1 MNLINS
7 FLTPSRTQRPTD
19 ESVAKSLESSSHSR
33 SGSSSSSGEESS
45 LTEEPSFRSDPRL
58 KGKGNEPLPSRGGDV
73 SEILSSLR
81 SLTAAI
87 SRIDSRVAAIEDSKS
102 SRVPSSDLPPNFP
115 QSSLK
120 SIVDKERRRKK
131 RRETIYES
139 NKRKLDFGEPF
150 DRSQNASLPQG
161 IPPLFSSSPGLVST
175 NSNPSPSS
183 ASSTVNPDF
192 TELISR
198 YIALETSRR
207 LREQELEERGEDPL
221 SRFRRDMLEKEKN
234 LLLFLEEFFERE
246 RTHSTVNENLGIKRF
261 TPEMREDPGFSI
273 WFRRLDQIFD
283 DNGYTERQ
291 AIDTLIHYTHPD
303 TRRWM
308 DTLPKGKHNLRTYL
322 LCFARYWNPT
332 KSAEELKDE
341 FESRFQEASERVE
354 KYAEIKIGLFNRA
367 YPEEDHELSS
377 EFRKKFVKG
386 LCPTWYDIL
395 VKKDISDSDYLVIYD
410 FLLKQQSK
418 MDNISSHR
426 KLFEK
431 HSEKPKPSPTK
442 THKSDDSKKTV
453 VCPYF
458 VRGTCK
464 KGSRCDMKHSRPKD
478 PSPTKPTNDSKGND
492 KKSSPSASSSASTS
506 SKKYTKEQLAAPCS
520 RTNCDKSDGHI
531 LGKCPKWTRCPKC
544 DQSGHHSSYCSKK

>member
-1 MNLINS
+1 MDLLSS
-7 FLTPSRTQRPTD
+7 FLTPSRTRRPTD
-19 ESVAKSLESSSHSR
+19 ESVAQPLESSSR
-33 SGSSSSSGEESS
+33 SGSSSSSSEESS
-45 LTEEPSFRSDPRL
+45 LTEEPSRRSDPRP
-58 KGKGNEPLPSRGGDV
+58 KGKENEPLPSRGGDV

-81 SLTAAI
+81 SLTDAI

-120 SIVDKERRRKK
+120 SMGDKERRRKK
-131 RRETIYES
+131 RRETIYEL
-139 NKRKLDFGEPF
+139 NKRKLDFGEP
-150 DRSQNASLPQG
+150 SGSSENASLPQG
-161 IPPLFSSSPGLVST
+161 IPPLFTSSPGLVST
-175 NSNPSPSS
+175 NSNPSTSS
-183 ASSTVNPDF
+183 GTPAVNPDF

-207 LREQELEERGEDPL
+207 LREQDLEERGEDPL
-221 SRFRRDMLEKEKN
+221 SRLRRDMLEKDKN
-234 LLLFLEEFFERE
+234 LLLFFEEFFERE

-308 DTLPKGKHNLRTYL
+308 DTLPKGKHNLKTYL

-341 FESRFQEASERVE
+341 FESRLQEASERVE
-354 KYAEIKIGLFNRA
+354 KYAENKIGLFNRA
-367 YPEEDHELSS
+367 YPEEDHEFSS

-386 LCPTWYDIL
+386 LRPTWYDIL
-395 VKKDISDSDYLVIYD
+395 VKKDISDSNFLVIYD

-431 HSEKPKPSPTK
+431 PKPSPTK
-442 THKSDDSKKTV
+442 TPKSDESKKTV

-458 VRGTCK
+458 ARGTCK
-464 KGSRCDMKHSRPKD
+464 KGSRCDMKHARLKD
-478 PSPTKPTNDSKGND
+478 PLPTKPPNDSKGND
-492 KKSSPSASSSASTS
+492 KKPSPSAAS
-506 SKKYTKEQLAAPCS
+506 SKTKYTKEQLAAPCS